1 MGLAQLRGPHWAPEE
16 QGQEFT
22 GFDYCQGYFFLFLS
36 YALPGKSTPGLG
48 RLLST
53 LKEPSLCKDGPVETL
68 YPSVSLGLFE
78 EEHEQARGEGLAYV
92 SLL

>member
-1 MGLAQLRGPHWAPEE
+1 M
-16 QGQEFT
+16 
-22 GFDYCQGYFFLFLS
+22 LFLVNQR
-36 YALPGKSTPGLG
+36 LDLG
-48 RLLST
+48 GLLST

-68 YPSVSLGLFE
+68 YPSISLGLFE